1 MGGTRVRRPIRGAL
15 GAALLACALAP
26 AARAA
31 EELDL
36 DLASKILLKVLLL
49 DQDLTARSGGKVVI
63 GVIGSP
69 PAVDVFAALEGTAID
84 ASRTIEVSDV
94 VAVKSLPPE
103 KRLTVLFVGPDADVD
118 QVVRYTRSHGVLSAT
133 NLPQLVERGVTLGV
147 GLENRRPKVLLN
159 LTGSDGEKLRWDTKI
174 LKISRVY
181 R

>member
-15 GAALLACALAP
+15 GAALLTCALAP

-69 PAVDVFAALEGTAID
+69 PAVDVFAALQGTAID

-147 GLENRRPKVLLN
+147 GRENRRPKVLLN